1 MSTRSQLQFGYKDE
15 TGFHS
20 TAQIYHHYDGY
31 PSNRL
36 KDIELAITSAHEAYK
51 RNSGYEYRLS
61 ETYPSDLA
69 AFYILAHKTG
79 PGNIEI
85 DQHLHGDI
93 EFLYQIWQDKDYSFH
108 VAIYTTHQP
117 EEEPYNETVW
127 KTFWDDPK
135 IEHMRFVRDGE
146 LASLITYYQNNEDD

>member
-15 TGFHS
+15 SGFNP

-31 PSNRL
+31 HASRL
-36 KDIELAITSAHEAYK
+36 EDIKVAITTAHEAYK
-51 RNSGYEYRLS
+51 ANAGYDYRVL

-93 EFLYQIWQDKDYSFH
+93 EFLYQIWQDDNHNFN

-117 EEEPYNETVW
+117 EGEPYDKSKW
-127 KTFWDDPK
+127 QDFWDDPK
-135 IEHMRFVRDGE
+135 IEHMRFVREGE
-146 LASLITYYQNNEDD
+146 LASLHQYYKDNGDD